1 MVANGPDQRDAGP
14 SRETDQSLTAASL
27 APILESLLGVHSA
40 PETAWLADAASTA
53 AERGIGALYS
63 LLYLVDA
70 SSGHLQ
76 GERPASSERIR
87 GLAKLNQEFGAN
99 LTALKFDPGDM
110 DAVHSVLQTG
120 RASVVQAVGEA
131 LPLPMDRK
139 LLGDVQHRL
148 GVAEVW
154 LAPLN
159 WSGESLGLLVLLM
172 PANASSGL
180 PLAELLARHL
190 AVALK
195 NLRDKEAGRRRGEL
209 DAVRWVYDERR
220 FNEQL
225 NREISRARRHQR
237 SLSVLLLR
245 VQNFQDL
252 RLRFGRF
259 LAERL
264 LRQIGATMEETM
276 RYTDF
281 LGAYNDDGFAGLL
294 VEADQAS
301 AARARDRVLEA
312 LANVSLPQADLPD
325 LRLDLLCATATLAL
339 DGETGEELTAAARV
353 RLDERANED
362 AA

>member
-14 SRETDQSLTAASL
+14 SQETDQSLAAASL

-110 DAVHSVLQTG
+110 DAVRSVLQTG

-148 GVAEVW
+148 GVAEVVGDGGVEQVGI
-154 LAPLN
+154 LHDRPDGVAQRLQGHGAHVL
-159 WSGESLGLLVLLM
+159 SVDADRSLGDVVQT
-172 PANASSGL
+172 
-180 PLAELLARHL
+180 R
-190 AVALK
+190 
-195 NLRDKEAGRRRGEL
+195 
-209 DAVRWVYDERR
+209 DERR
-220 FNEQL
+220 QRRL
-225 NREISRARRHQR
+225 ARAGRTHQGDGRAR
-237 SLSVLLLR
+237 
-245 VQNFQDL
+245 
-252 RLRFGRF
+252 
-259 LAERL
+259 
-264 LRQIGATMEETM
+264 
-276 RYTDF
+276 
-281 LGAYNDDGFAGLL
+281 
-294 VEADQAS
+294 
-301 AARARDRVLEA
+301 
-312 LANVSLPQADLPD
+312 
-325 LRLDLLCATATLAL
+325 
-339 DGETGEELTAAARV
+339 
-353 RLDERANED
+353 
-362 AA
+362 